1 MEFYKKVENSEL
13 DINHLKR
20 QLTIQNLPKL
30 CASINSIIADEG
42 NQGIIYCLWGEF
54 VVNREELGD
63 GIRFSLPKCPNAL
76 AWTITTDNEGGDI
89 LLHCTINK
97 QTHDED
103 FIESINEFVTDW
115 SNGLANLDR

>member
-13 DINHLKR
+13 DINGLKR

-30 CASINSIIADEG
+30 CASISSVISDEG

-63 GIRFSLPKCPNAL
+63 GIRLSLPKCPNAL
-76 AWTITTDNEGGDI
+76 A
-89 LLHCTINK
+89 
-97 QTHDED
+97 
-103 FIESINEFVTDW
+103 
-115 SNGLANLDR
+115 